1 MKLKLS
7 ILFSTATCGLAL
19 YVVKSPTASDKSTR
33 RSWLAKCLIPTSS
46 SAILLLV
53 NCPSSSATA
62 VSNKVN
68 ELPSKLKQYTALAP
82 LGPNTSTGIKLTGL
96 SLSEIATQLAHD
108 LVYGSSGKGGYFISG
123 DISTQI
129 FRDDCTF
136 IDPTN
141 SVNSLSRYQKALT
154 ILFDPSQSHV
164 ELLEDLQIDKN
175 RNTITAKVRSDG
187 VLKLPWSPRIIPY
200 ESTITYTIDTHGLI
214 QSQVQEWNKSA
225 SRALQETFTPS
236 SLLLDNDSGTPY
248 YSSRQRPS
256 NEPKDVTTLFDLV
269 NSRRPEGYNDDHQ
282 ISSLIDR
289 IVTARYYDSTTE
301 DLNGKWKLVYLQP
314 GPNGTGIDRRI
325 PFFPELSFN
334 NNYQIFSISSSS
346 SEENDKSTIINV
358 GELLGPLLEVRVS
371 GTLQEEEYAVRISTS
386 NQSSMPKRYHVTI
399 DNGGLCI
406 GTKTSS
412 CLPLPIRGEGI
423 FDSVYLGKRLRI
435 GQNINGGGARVV
447 QVKL

>member
-1 MKLKLS
+1 MLKLPL
-7 ILFSTATCGLAL
+7 LFSAATCGLAL
-19 YVVKSPTASDKSTR
+19 SVVKSPPTNSKSSTR

-46 SAILLLV
+46 SAFLLLV

-62 VSNKVN
+62 DINNVN

-108 LVYGSSGKGGYFISG
+108 LVDGSSGKGGYFISG

-164 ELLEDLQIDKN
+164 ELLEELRIDNN

-187 VLKLPWSPRIIPY
+187 VLKLPWSPRISTY
-200 ESTITYTIDTHGLI
+200 DSTITYTIDTHGLI

-236 SLLLDNDSGTPY
+236 SLLLSNDSSTF
-248 YSSRQRPS
+248 YSSQQRPS
-256 NEPKDVTTLFDLV
+256 NEPKDVTTLFQLL
-269 NSRRPEGYNDDHQ
+269 NSRKPQGYKDNHQ
-282 ISSLIDR
+282 ISLLIDR
-289 IVTARYYDSTTE
+289 IVTARYYGSTTE

-314 GPNGTGIDRRI
+314 GPDGTRIDRRI

-346 SEENDKSTIINV
+346 EEND
-358 GELLGPLLEVRVS
+358 
-371 GTLQEEEYAVRISTS
+371 Y
-386 NQSSMPKRYHVTI
+386 Y
-399 DNGGLCI
+399 
-406 GTKTSS
+406 
-412 CLPLPIRGEGI
+412 
-423 FDSVYLGKRLRI
+423 
-435 GQNINGGGARVV
+435 
-447 QVKL
+447 